1 MSIEILVLLGAVCV
15 TAAANVISA
24 VVLRSLAQR
33 LVASVMAYRAGRS
46 VDAHTEPPPPD
57 DGRSPLKDVF
67 QQYSKLTGRMADI
80 IFQLTESRQGAR
92 DAVLVAARSIQEEAS
107 MAAAAH
113 AVGQVAAD
121 QAGQEPARAQAERS
135 PSPRGRSEIVLS
147 SELRGGGGAPKGT
160 VTPPVERP

>member
-15 TAAANVISA
+15 TAAANVVSA

-33 LVASVMAYRAGRS
+33 LVASAMAYRAGRS
-46 VDAHTEPPPPD
+46 VDVHTAPAPPD

-92 DAVLVAARSIQEEAS
+92 DALLVAARSIQEEAS
-107 MAAAAH
+107 LAAAA
-113 AVGQVAAD
+113 AAGQVAAD
-121 QAGQEPARAQAERS
+121 QAGQELARAQTART
-135 PSPRGRSEIVLS
+135 PSMRGRSDNVLS
-147 SELRGGGGAPKGT
+147 SEQRGSGGAPAGN